1 MRSMTSL
8 AGYLALLTL
17 IHGGKTSLAR
27 SAALSIAA
35 SITAAIF
42 IERSMTPVPVRFM
55 TLMLVFMTAASVIAT
70 SISI

>member
-1 MRSMTSL
+1 MTSL
-8 AGYLALLTL
+8 AGYLALLAL
-17 IHGGKTSLAR
+17 IHRGKTSLAG

-42 IERSMTPVPVRFM
+42 IVGSMTSLPVRFM
-55 TLMLVFMTAASVIAT
+55 TPMLVFVTTASVIAT